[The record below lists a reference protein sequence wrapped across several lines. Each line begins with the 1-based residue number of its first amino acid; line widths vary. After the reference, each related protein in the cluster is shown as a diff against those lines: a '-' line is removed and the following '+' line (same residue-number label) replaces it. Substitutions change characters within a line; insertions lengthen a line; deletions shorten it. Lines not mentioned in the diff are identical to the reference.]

1 MYIFLQTYLQN
12 RLVTTIKL
20 QLRLQTMQSHEH
32 PFIITMQNLNI
43 YQICYLAIRQG
54 QVVCTATL
62 RAQSGSG
69 FLRLPW
75 RDAGGESLPEA
86 PLPPPSKKVDPE
98 MTSSVFP
105 PLPKHKHFTMADQA
119 YTTTD
124 LQGALPLVARGKVR
138 DLYEVDEK
146 TLLFIATDRIS
157 AYDVIMENVSNPS
170 HPFITLHI
178 SPNN

>member
-1 MYIFLQTYLQN
+1 
-12 RLVTTIKL
+12 
-20 QLRLQTMQSHEH
+20 
-32 PFIITMQNLNI
+32 
-43 YQICYLAIRQG
+43 
-54 QVVCTATL
+54 
-62 RAQSGSG
+62 
-69 FLRLPW
+69 
-75 RDAGGESLPEA
+75 
-86 PLPPPSKKVDPE
+86 

-157 AYDVIMENVSNPS
+157 AYDVIMENVPNPS
-170 HPFITLHI
+170 LPQVPTLHI
-178 SPNN
+178 SLSK